1 MSGSCKIYAE
11 KNMNSEMVTET
22 PTKALLR
29 FSLPLLAGSI
39 FQNLYNVFDTM
50 IVGRMLGKE
59 ALSAVGNSYV
69 PMLIVNS
76 VLLGVSSGIS
86 ILVSQ
91 SYGAQKQ
98 SGTQEC
104 IGSVHAITAIVGTGL
119 PILALISGHWF
130 FGAMNIPGDILENAM
145 DYWKI
150 IAAGFPFSAIYNF
163 YSAIIRAKGNS
174 RLPVKIMGI
183 SCVTNVFLD
192 LLFVG
197 MFGLGIR
204 GAAAATVI
212 SQAIAAG
219 MAVICLYCFDKAFF
233 IVHPNLQR
241 LLPILKLSVTG
252 IIQNSASAVS
262 MFFIQGLINQYG
274 VNAILAYTS
283 AYKVES
289 ILTIPAVNLGTAL
302 CVFVG
307 QNIGAKQIERTR
319 EGLKASFKIAL
330 FLCII
335 AISVIWLFAPTFMF
349 LLVGN
354 EKAIIEIGV
363 KYLRIVSV
371 TFPFCV
377 SLYLLTNFLRGAGE
391 VAYPLFNTILELS
404 IRTILAFVLAEYI
417 GFVGILLCRPISFI
431 ISTVSLSCRCLS
443 KKWQRQRNQS
453 SQSTVK

>member
-1 MSGSCKIYAE
+1 
-11 KNMNSEMVTET
+11 MVTET
-22 PTKALLR
+22 PLKALLH

-39 FQNLYNVFDTM
+39 FQNLYNIFDTM
-50 IVGRMLGKE
+50 IVGQMLGKE

-86 ILVSQ
+86 ILISQ

-98 SGTQEC
+98 SDVQEC

-119 PILALISGHWF
+119 SILAFISGNWI
-130 FGAMNIPGDILENAM
+130 FGAMNIPGNILETATG
-145 DYWKI
+145 YWKI
-150 IAAGFPFSAIYNF
+150 IAAGLPFSTIYNF
-163 YSAIIRAKGNS
+163 YSAIIKAKGNS
-174 RLPVKIMGI
+174 KIPVQSAGI
-183 SCVTNVFLD
+183 SCLINIFLD
-192 LLFVG
+192 LLLVG
-197 MFGLGIR
+197 MFGLGVR

-219 MAVICLYCFDKAFF
+219 IVAIYLYYLDKAFW
-233 IVHPNLQR
+233 IVLPNLQR
-241 LLPILKLSVTG
+241 LLSILKLGITG
-252 IIQNSASAVS
+252 FIQNSASAVS

-274 VNAILAYTS
+274 VNVISAYTS
-283 AYKVES
+283 AYKIES

-307 QNIGAKQIERTR
+307 QNIGAKQIERTQ
-319 EGLKASFKIAL
+319 EGLKASFKIA
-330 FLCII
+330 FFICMI
-335 AISVIWLFAPTFMF
+335 AISVIWLFAPAFMF

-354 EKAIIEIGV
+354 EKNIIEIGV
-363 KYLRIVSV
+363 KYLHIVSV

-404 IRTILAFVLAEYI
+404 IRTILAFVLAKYI
-417 GFVGILLCRPISFI
+417 GFVGILLCRPVSFI
-431 ISTVSLSCRCLS
+431 ISTVSLSCRYLS
-443 KKWQRQRNQS
+443 KKWQR
-453 SQSTVK
+453 

>member
-1 MSGSCKIYAE
+1 MKSKMI
-11 KNMNSEMVTET
+11 TET
-22 PTKALLR
+22 PQKALLS

-50 IVGRMLGKE
+50 IVGQMLGKE

-91 SYGAQKQ
+91 SYGSQRQ
-98 SGTQEC
+98 TETQEC
-104 IGSVHAITAIVGTGL
+104 IGSVHAITIIVGIGL
-119 PILALISGHWF
+119 SIIALVNGRWLF
-130 FGAMNIPGDILENAM
+130 KAMSIPGNILSFAI

-150 IAAGFPFSAIYNF
+150 TAIGIPFSSICNF
-163 YSAIIRAKGNS
+163 YSAIIKAKGNS
-174 RLPVKIMGI
+174 KLPVQSIGI
-183 SCVTNVFLD
+183 SCVINIFLD
-192 LLFVG
+192 LLFIG
-197 MFGLGIR
+197 IFGFGVC

-219 MAVICLYCFDKAFF
+219 VAIIYLYHCDKAFF
-233 IVHPNLQR
+233 AVCPNLHK
-241 LLPILKLSVTG
+241 LLSILKLSVTG

-274 VNAILAYTS
+274 IIAISAYTS
-283 AYKVES
+283 AYKIES

-302 CVFVG
+302 SVFVG
-307 QNIGAKQIERTR
+307 QNIGAKQIERTQ
-319 EGLKASFKIAL
+319 EGLKASFKIAI
-330 FLCII
+330 FISII
-335 AISVIWLFAPTFMF
+335 VIVIIWIFSPFFMY

-354 EKAIIEIGV
+354 EKEVIKIGV
-363 KYLRIVSV
+363 KYLRIVSA
-371 TFPFCV
+371 TFPFCI
-377 SLYLLTNFLRGAGE
+377 SLYLLTNFLRGAGD

-404 IRTILAFVLAEYI
+404 VRTILALVLVDCI

-431 ISTVSLSCRCLS
+431 ISAVSLSCRYFS
-443 KKWQRQRNQS
+443 KNWQR
-453 SQSTVK
+453 

>member
-1 MSGSCKIYAE
+1 MMK
-11 KNMNSEMVTET
+11 SEMITET
-22 PTKALLR
+22 PQKALLH

-39 FQNLYNVFDTM
+39 FQNLYNVFDSM
-50 IVGRMLGKE
+50 IVGQMLGKE

-91 SYGAQKQ
+91 CYGAQKQ
-98 SGTQEC
+98 VDAQEC
-104 IGSVHAITAIVGTGL
+104 IGTVHAITTIVGFGL
-119 PILALISGHWF
+119 SILALISGYGIF
-130 FGAMNIPGDILENAM
+130 RAMKIPENILETATS
-145 DYWKI
+145 YWRM
-150 IAAGFPFSAIYNF
+150 IAVGIPCSAIYNF

-174 RLPVKIMGI
+174 KFPVQNIGI
-183 SCVTNVFLD
+183 SCVLNILLD

-197 MFGLGIR
+197 ALGMGVL

-212 SQAIAAG
+212 SQSITAG
-219 MAVICLYCFDKAFF
+219 VTIIYLYHFDKAFF
-233 IVHPNLQR
+233 VVHPNLHR
-241 LLPILKLSVTG
+241 VLPILKLSITG

-274 VNAILAYTS
+274 VNAISAYTS
-283 AYKVES
+283 AYKIES

-302 CVFVG
+302 SVFVG
-307 QNIGAKQIERTR
+307 QNVGAKQLKRTQ
-319 EGLKASFKIAL
+319 EGVRASFKIA
-330 FLCII
+330 FFICII
-335 AISVIWLFAPTFMF
+335 TISVIWIFAPTFMF

-354 EKAIIEIGV
+354 EKAVIEIGV
-363 KYLRIVSV
+363 KYLHIISF

-404 IRTILAFVLAEYI
+404 VRTILAFYLNDCI
-417 GFVGILLCRPISFI
+417 GFMGILLCRPISFV
-431 ISTVSLSCRCLS
+431 ISTISLSYRYFS
-443 KKWQRQRNQS
+443 EKWQR
-453 SQSTVK
+453 